1 MGTTT
6 KTAAD
11 TPQATSASAAGR
23 RRFEII
29 LIKPSHYDDDG
40 YVIQWYRSLMP
51 SNSLAVLNGLA
62 TDAAERRVL
71 GPDIDIHVTSM
82 DETNTRIRP
91 DAVIRRIRSAGAGG
105 FVGLVGVQSNQFP
118 RALDIARPLREAGIT
133 VVIGGFHVS
142 GSLSMHPGID
152 ASLQRA
158 LDMGITLYAGESEGR
173 LDEVI
178 IAAANETLEPIY
190 NYLNDLPGLNGATLP
205 HLPVGTAKRT
215 IGATMS
221 FDAGRGCPF
230 ACSFCTIINVQGRKS
245 RRRTGDDV
253 DALVR
258 RNFADGI
265 DRFFITDDNFARNK
279 DWEPILDRM
288 ITIRQEPGKREITYW
303 IQVDTQTYRIPR
315 FLSKAGQ
322 AHVVN
327 LFIGLENINP
337 DNLKAANK
345 RHNKISEYREM
356 LLECKRNGLMTW
368 AGYIIGFPGDT
379 KESVLRDIETIKRE
393 LPIDLMEFFVLT
405 PLPGSVDHQRLV
417 AAGVPMDE
425 DLNKYDVN
433 HVCTAHPRMSKA
445 EWEEAYRLAWK
456 SYYTNEHCE
465 TIMRR
470 AAAKG
475 IHPNRMYVPLASFP
489 HAVAVEGV
497 HPLEGGIF
505 RLKFRRDRRPGM
517 PLENSIPFYARHWL
531 GLIAANARF
540 GVRFLHM
547 MWIGRRIMRHPR
559 LFDYMDEALTPV
571 EERPDSPGETLEQL
585 GAISAEVTHAGDREE
600 MASASYS

>member
-1 MGTTT
+1 MSSTAE
-6 KTAAD
+6 TAAAGR
-11 TPQATSASAAGR
+11 QATTALIGR

-29 LIKPSHYDDDG
+29 LIRPSHYDDDG

-62 TDAAERRVL
+62 TDAAKRWVL
-71 GPDIDIHVTSM
+71 GPDVDIHVTSM
-82 DETNTRIRP
+82 DEANTPIRP

-118 RALDIARPLREAGIT
+118 RALDIARPLREAGIP

-142 GSLSMHPGID
+142 GSLAMHPGVD

-190 NYLNDLPGLNGATLP
+190 NYLNDLPGLNDVPLP

-245 RRRTGDDV
+245 RRRTCSDV
-253 DALVR
+253 DTIVR
-258 RNFADGI
+258 RNFAEGL

-279 DWEPILDRM
+279 DWEPILDQL
-288 ITIRQEPGKREITYW
+288 IKIRQEPGKREITYW
-303 IQVDTQTYRIPR
+303 IQVDTQSYHIPR
-315 FLSKAGQ
+315 FLAKAGQ

-327 LFIGLENINP
+327 VFIGMENINP

-393 LPIDLMEFFVLT
+393 LPIDLLELTFLT
-405 PLPGSVDHQRLV
+405 PLPGSVDHQRLA
-417 AAGVPMDE
+417 AAGVPMDD
-425 DLNKYDVN
+425 DLNKYDLNNAV
-433 HVCTAHPRMSKA
+433 TDHPRMSRA
-445 EWEEAYRLAWK
+445 EWEETYRLAWR
-456 SYYTNEHCE
+456 SFYTKEHCE
-465 TIMRR
+465 TIMWR

-475 IHPNRMYVPLASFP
+475 VHPNRLYVPLAYFH
-489 HAVAVEGV
+489 HAVATEGV
-497 HPLEGGIF
+497 HPLEGGIL
-505 RLKFRRDRRPGM
+505 RRKRRRDRRPGM
-517 PLENSIPFYARHWL
+517 PLENPIFFHGRHWL
-531 GLIAANARF
+531 GQLVAN
-540 GVRFLHM
+540 VRLAFSLVHLV
-547 MWIGRRIMRHPR
+547 WIGRRIMRHPR
-559 LFDYMDEALTPV
+559 LFDYMDAALAPID
-571 EERPDSPGETLEQL
+571 ESPDADRKQVDSFETSPAQ
-585 GAISAEVTHAGDREE
+585 VTQRGDREE
-600 MASASYS
+600 LSSASSA